1 METKTIYTKIFQL
14 RKEVGKLSKTEENPF
29 YKCKYF
35 DINGLIENI
44 RPLLEKNN
52 LLLLQPIKDGKIYS
66 IIIDIETVEQIESEL
81 ELPVITDPQKIG
93 SAITYY
99 RRYTLQSL
107 LGLETED
114 DDGNKASE
122 IKSTITTLQD
132 KTNEKWL
139 NETNQSGNE
148 TKEWINVVKA
158 IKDSKIT
165 SIADVRKIYKV
176 ARATAIKIENLIKE
190 YNLPSDF
197 SNQHEHDNN

>member
-1 METKTIYTKIFQL
+1 METKNIYSKIFLL

-52 LLLLQPIKDGKIYS
+52 LLLLQPIKNGKVYS
-66 IIIDIETVEQIESEL
+66 IILDIETGEQIESEL
-81 ELPVITDPQKIG
+81 ELPQIQDPQKIG

-107 LGLETED
+107 LGLEAED

-122 IKSTITTLQD
+122 KTTPPTPQL
-132 KTNEKWL
+132 KWL
-139 NETNQSGNE
+139 NEKDTKGVE
-148 TKEWINVVKA
+148 TPEWKNIVEGIVK
-158 IKDSKIT
+158 KTIT
-165 SIADVRKIYKV
+165 SVADVRKYYSV
-176 ARATAIKIENLIKE
+176 ANATATKIEQLIK
-190 YNLPSDF
+190 
-197 SNQHEHDNN
+197 QQ